1 MSLLQQPTNLILIRE
16 PTETNKFIRLV
27 QKMTKEVQ
35 ELVLQ
40 RTHTAALFAP
50 RLLKLTEFEQHKQ
63 GTSHGFCDTDIKHPP
78 LRLHQSPEACADIPN
93 PSSEKAT
100 NGSFCMGIPG

>member
-40 RTHTAALFAP
+40 RTHTGALFAP
-50 RLLKLTEFEQHKQ
+50 RLLKLLEFEQYKQ
-63 GTSHGFCDTDIKHPP
+63 GTSHGFCDTDIT
-78 LRLHQSPEACADIPN
+78 
-93 PSSEKAT
+93 PSTQAT
-100 NGSFCMGIPG
+100 SVS